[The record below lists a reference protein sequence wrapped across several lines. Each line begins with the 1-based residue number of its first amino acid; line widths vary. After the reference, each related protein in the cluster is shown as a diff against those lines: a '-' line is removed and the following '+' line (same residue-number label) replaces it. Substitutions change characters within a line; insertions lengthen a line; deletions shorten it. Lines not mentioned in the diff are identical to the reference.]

1 MTSDHACIT
10 GIKNQAPRMG
20 NAARNTEAAVAKG
33 MSAAPSPGDQGDGGR
48 VSRDGGRVPGRQR
61 PGSGPGWKP
70 LAGGR
75 LGGDADGGGQGE

>member
-20 NAARNTEAAVAKG
+20 NAARNTEAAVARR

-48 VSRDGGRVPGRQR
+48 VPGRQR
-61 PGSGPGWKP
+61 PGGGPGWKP
-70 LAGGR
+70 LTGGR
-75 LGGDADGGGQGE
+75 LGGDADGGGQGQ